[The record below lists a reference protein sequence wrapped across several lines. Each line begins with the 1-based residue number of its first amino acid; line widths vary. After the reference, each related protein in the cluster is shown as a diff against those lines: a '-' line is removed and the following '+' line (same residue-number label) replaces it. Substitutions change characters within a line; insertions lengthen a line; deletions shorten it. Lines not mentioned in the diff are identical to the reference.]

1 MRAALYRASTAG
13 DNAQMS
19 DRANW
24 QQVGESFRDL
34 GRQLKE
40 KAVEGGQAVREANAE
55 AAGTTTDKISAVLTT
70 ALEQFDQT
78 SADPEVTRA
87 AKLATGRLLDAIKA
101 ELTGEPGTLPP
112 SPPPASAPGSDADA

>member
-101 ELTGEPGTLPP
+101 ELTGETGTLPP

>member
-1 MRAALYRASTAG
+1 
-13 DNAQMS
+13 MS

-55 AAGTTTDKISAVLTT
+55 AAGKTTDKISAVLTT

-78 SADPEVTRA
+78 NADPQVTRA
-87 AKLATGRLLDAIKA
+87 AKLATARLLDAIKA
-101 ELTGEPGTLPP
+101 ELTGETGTLPP
-112 SPPPASAPGSDADA
+112 SPPPASAPDPGADA